1 MKVSYSGQQTLS
13 FDGILLTPGIHDM
26 PEAHVEKLKAHPKAQ
41 AMAKEGMIEYIEKK
55 MSAEAEAKAEEVSE
69 GKTDESGEGVI
80 AKVFKSKKK

>member
-13 FDGILLTPGIHDM
+13 FDGILLTPGTHDM

-41 AMAKEGMIEYIEKK
+41 AMEKEGMIVFGAKPSA
-55 MSAEAEAKAEEVSE
+55 SAEAEVVSE
-69 GKTDESGEGVI
+69 EKSDESGEGVI